1 MKNSKTL
8 GTITSLLFYFLELI
22 MVILS
27 CMSNASIGRSTLGL
41 VIGLWILSILI
52 INGVKKCK
60 FLSPSWSVLL
70 EKIFSAVLGV
80 FLSYAVDNSSLIFGL
95 FAIQWM
101 TSLFFWSTR
110 LCFALPILQIITM
123 FLMRYFLSV
132 NWSVPLNASM
142 FYAAIVAVFMLTWIE
157 YTLIHMVS
165 SIMNVYEQKEQSLR
179 DMRKISDALCQ
190 DAKKAT
196 KSKSEFLSNM
206 SHEIRTP
213 INAILGMNE
222 MILRECKDDS
232 ILSYAENVESSGKML
247 LSLINDILDFS
258 KIESGKMELFPV
270 KYQLSS
276 VINDLINMSRP
287 RAEEKGL
294 SFELE
299 IDPRTP
305 EYLYGDEVRI
315 RQIVTNI
322 LTNAI
327 KYTDT
332 GYVKLRIYYTRTG
345 VEECRFFFEVS
356 DSGRGIK
363 EEDQRTLFQ
372 AFQRVDEKNNRGI
385 EGTGLGLAITN
396 RFVQM
401 MQGTI
406 SVKSTYGKGSTFTAM
421 IPQKITQDDPIGDFV
436 LQLERAHTER
446 KKYQK
451 LFTAPDAHILV
462 VDDTAVNLVV
472 VENLLKPTQVQITSV
487 SSGTNALNKLRSN
500 EETYDLILLDHLMPD
515 LDGVQTLQSMKE
527 EHLID
532 HIPVI
537 ALTANAVSGAREM
550 YLDYGFSDYLTKP
563 IVGQSLEQMLLR
575 WLPKEKI
582 QTNT

>member
-101 TSLFFWSTR
+101 TSLFFGSTR

-222 MILRECKDDS
+222 MILRECKEDS

>member
-222 MILRECKDDS
+222 MILRECKEDS

-421 IPQKITQDDPIGDFV
+421 IPQKITHEDPIGDFV

-500 EETYDLILLDHLMPD
+500 EETYDLILLDHLMPG

>member
-1 MKNSKTL
+1 MKNNQTI

-27 CMSNASIGRSTLGL
+27 CISNKSIGMCTLYL
-41 VIGLWILSILI
+41 AIGLWILSIFI
-52 INGVKKCK
+52 MNGVKKCK
-60 FLSPSWSVLL
+60 FLSPSWAVLL

-101 TSLFFWSTR
+101 TSLFFWSIR
-110 LCFALPILQIITM
+110 LCLALPILQIITL
-123 FLMRYFLSV
+123 FLMHFFISV
-132 NWSVPLNASM
+132 HWTVPLNTSM

-165 SIMNVYEQKEQSLR
+165 SIVNVYEQKEQSLR

-222 MILRECKDDS
+222 MILRECKEDS

-287 RAEEKGL
+287 RAVEKGL

-345 VEECRFFFEVS
+345 VEECRIFFEVS

-363 EEDQRTLFQ
+363 EEDQHTLFQ

-401 MQGTI
+401 MQGTL

-421 IPQKITQDDPIGDFV
+421 IPQKITRNDPIGDFV
-436 LQLERAHTER
+436 LQLEKAHTER
-446 KKYQK
+446 KKYQE

-487 SSGTNALNKLRSN
+487 SSGTNAINKLRSN
-500 EETYDLILLDHLMPD
+500 EDTYDLILLDHLMPG
-515 LDGVQTLQSMKE
+515 LDGVQTLERMKE
-527 EHLID
+527 QHLID

-575 WLPKEKI
+575 WLPKDKI
-582 QTNT
+582 KSNT

>member
-222 MILRECKDDS
+222 MILRECKEDS

>member
-1 MKNSKTL
+1 
-8 GTITSLLFYFLELI
+8 
-22 MVILS
+22 
-27 CMSNASIGRSTLGL
+27 
-41 VIGLWILSILI
+41 
-52 INGVKKCK
+52 
-60 FLSPSWSVLL
+60 
-70 EKIFSAVLGV
+70 
-80 FLSYAVDNSSLIFGL
+80 
-95 FAIQWM
+95 
-101 TSLFFWSTR
+101 
-110 LCFALPILQIITM
+110 
-123 FLMRYFLSV
+123 
-132 NWSVPLNASM
+132 
-142 FYAAIVAVFMLTWIE
+142 
-157 YTLIHMVS
+157 
-165 SIMNVYEQKEQSLR
+165 
-179 DMRKISDALCQ
+179 
-190 DAKKAT
+190 
-196 KSKSEFLSNM
+196 
-206 SHEIRTP
+206 
-213 INAILGMNE
+213 
-222 MILRECKDDS
+222 
-232 ILSYAENVESSGKML
+232 
-247 LSLINDILDFS
+247 
-258 KIESGKMELFPV
+258 
-270 KYQLSS
+270 
-276 VINDLINMSRP
+276 
-287 RAEEKGL
+287 
-294 SFELE
+294 
-299 IDPRTP
+299 
-305 EYLYGDEVRI
+305 
-315 RQIVTNI
+315 
-322 LTNAI
+322 
-327 KYTDT
+327 
-332 GYVKLRIYYTRTG
+332 
-345 VEECRFFFEVS
+345 
-356 DSGRGIK
+356 
-363 EEDQRTLFQ
+363 
-372 AFQRVDEKNNRGI
+372 
-385 EGTGLGLAITN
+385 
-396 RFVQM
+396 M